1 MSRAQL
7 AHHVE
12 DWRIG
17 VDEGFRV
24 GMVRCERKG
33 EQAQGC
39 EKRSTWKDSGVT
51 KGYIEA
57 FGKAGLER
65 DVSPK

>member
-1 MSRAQL
+1 
-7 AHHVE
+7 
-12 DWRIG
+12 

-65 DVSPK
+65 DVSPKWNFL